1 MKKTMRK
8 RMLSILMLVCLL
20 FAICATPASAYTF
33 SFNFPSSDQTSSS
46 MRSTSFSY
54 QSKGATPYVSTN
66 VTTISTLYFMSPSR
80 LSSTNATNIV
90 YITSKTTKNF
100 TWRSGYGGVAMHII
114 SLVVRTPTMVL
125 GMPIPLMVLGDCK
138 AEICIG

>member
-33 SFNFPSSDQTSSS
+33 SFNFPSSDQISSS

-100 TWRSGYGGVAMHII
+100 TWRSVIRKNTSTGN
-114 SLVVRTPTMVL
+114 
-125 GMPIPLMVLGDCK
+125 GDA
-138 AEICIG
+138 AENGKR

>member
-33 SFNFPSSDQTSSS
+33 RFNFPSSDQISSS

-100 TWRSGYGGVAMHII
+100 TWRSGYGGVGNAYYL
-114 SLVVRTPTMVL
+114 SGCPNTNNGTWNAYSSNGSWGL
-125 GMPIPLMVLGDCK
+125 
-138 AEICIG
+138 

>member
-33 SFNFPSSDQTSSS
+33 NFNFPSSDQISSS

-54 QSKGATPYVSTN
+54 QSKSATPY

-100 TWRSGYGGVAMHII
+100 TWRSGYGGVGNAY
-114 SLVVRTPTMVL
+114 SSNGSWGL
-125 GMPIPLMVLGDCK
+125 
-138 AEICIG
+138 